1 MREREDRVEGQKKN
15 NMRIENLGYASAEL
29 RSQTTRFAS
38 TFHALM
44 PPSAVPMSSFSQINN
59 QMHIKCPLS
68 NNQNIIL

>member
-1 MREREDRVEGQKKN
+1 MRERERRQTRRTKKN
-15 NMRIENLGYASAEL
+15 MRSENLGYASAEL

-59 QMHIKCPLS
+59 QMHIKC
-68 NNQNIIL
+68 